1 MGRPSKL
8 TPELADA
15 IVTRIRDGNF
25 PEVAAQCEG
34 IHRSTYYGWMQRG
47 EAEEEG
53 AYRDF
58 FDSVARAEAEFEAGE
73 LERVRKSFDKDGNP
87 AHARWLLERRQR
99 ERWGQS
105 IDVRV
110 RNDAIDAVLGRLRAG
125 LDPATFA
132 RCLELLADGEG
143 EG

>member
-1 MGRPSKL
+1 
-8 TPELADA
+8 
-15 IVTRIRDGNF
+15 
-25 PEVAAQCEG
+25 
-34 IHRSTYYGWMQRG
+34 MQRG

-58 FDSVARAEAEFEAGE
+58 FDSVTRAEAEFEAGE
-73 LERVRKSFDKDGNP
+73 LERVRNSFDKDGNP

-110 RNDAIDAVLGRLRAG
+110 RDEAVDQVLARLRAG
-125 LDPATFA
+125 LDPETYA
-132 RCLELLADGEG
+132 RCVGVLVAGEG